1 MNQPQSYFFCSF
13 IVHLLCMS
21 SYTLYRAPY
30 LFDGISPGFLR
41 NGWVIMD
48 EQGYVVEVGSG
59 SIPNELPAVDCSDL
73 LCPGFINSHCHT
85 ELSYLH
91 GRIPSGT
98 GLQVFLEGIEKE
110 RNRGREHA
118 ARAASEAIDAMYRSG
133 IVFVGDIC
141 NTLDT
146 LEISTGSAMQFYHF
160 VEVFGFMPSAATK
173 VFEAGREKWKQ
184 WGTQAGITFHATY
197 SLSNELLAAI
207 NRHALEE
214 KGLLSIHNQESEE
227 ENQLYING
235 SGKLAE
241 RLLSWGMN
249 LDHWQKGHA
258 SSLMGLLPKITRE
271 RPLMLVHNT
280 VTTGEEV
287 QWAMQNHPQLYW
299 CLCPG
304 ANQYISHRL
313 PEARIFFESGAKVL
327 LGTDSLASNTQLNM
341 VHEMFLLQE
350 ECGIALPLLLF
361 AATNNAAD
369 FFACSHLGTL
379 TKGKRPGLV
388 QVTSLSVNGGLTA
401 QSESILLR
409 GST

>member
-13 IVHLLCMS
+13 IVHLLSMS
-21 SYTLYRAPY
+21 SFTLYRAPY
-30 LFDGISPGFLR
+30 LFDGISPGLLR
-41 NGWVIMD
+41 NAWVIMD
-48 EQGYVVEVGSG
+48 EQGFVVEVGTG
-59 SIPNELPAVDCSDL
+59 SSPHGLYTVDCSDL

-85 ELSYLH
+85 ELSYLQ
-91 GRIPSGT
+91 GRISSGI
-98 GLQVFLEGIEKE
+98 GLQLFLEGIEKE
-110 RNRGREHA
+110 RNHGREHA
-118 ARAASEAIDAMYRSG
+118 ARAAAEAIEAMYRSG

-146 LEISTGSAMQFYHF
+146 LEASAGSTMQFYHF
-160 VEVFGFMPSAATK
+160 VEVFGFMPSAASK
-173 VFEAGREKWKQ
+173 VFAAGLEKWKQ
-184 WGTQAGITFHATY
+184 WGSQAGITFHATY

-214 KGLLSIHNQESEE
+214 DGLLSIHNQESEE

-249 LDHWQKGHA
+249 LDHWQTGHK

-280 VTTGEEV
+280 VTTEEEV
-287 QWAMQNHPQLYW
+287 RWAMQHHPQLYW

-304 ANQYISHRL
+304 ANQYISNRL
-313 PEARIFFESGAKVL
+313 PEARVFFESGARVL
-327 LGTDSLASNTQLNM
+327 LGTDSLSSNWQLNM

-350 ECGIALPLLLF
+350 GCGIALPSLLL
-361 AATNNAAD
+361 AATKNAAT
-369 FFACSHLGTL
+369 FFNCSQLGSL
-379 TKGKRPGLV
+379 SKGNRPGLV
-388 QVTSLSVNGGLTA
+388 QITSLSANAELTA

-409 GST
+409 GSI